1 VCNTGEKLPAD
12 IRIVN
17 FTNFKC
23 DQSSLTGE
31 PDAIKKNADIGDEKP
46 LEASNIAFFGTM
58 VAEGDAKGF
67 VVLTG
72 DDTVMGHIAA
82 LASGVVTDET
92 PIAKEIHHFILII
105 SLLAIAL
112 GIIFFVVVVVRTP
125 EDVVLALVFSI
136 GIIVANVPEGLLA
149 TVTVSLTLTAKRLAK
164 KQVLVKQLE
173 SVETLGSTTII
184 CSDKTGTLTQNRMT
198 VQHAYVNN
206 KIVTVPFSEDAWR
219 GVNPKGVYPS
229 IQEQKSGI
237 TDSSLNLAELMEDKT
252 FERIVKFSVL
262 CNSGEFTAE
271 DKGRPCLERLCCN
284 GNASDYAFLKM
295 AEAIPKVASLRST
308 YDVHFGID
316 ATRMQVIQIHECE
329 TLTQALIIN
338 INIEFV
344 LLFLFFS
351 FYAFL
356 STRRPMGRSQ
366 IYPLIP
372 NTSLCRVSVSW
383 KKGIRL

>member
-1 VCNTGEKLPAD
+1 
-12 IRIVN
+12 
-17 FTNFKC
+17 
-23 DQSSLTGE
+23 
-31 PDAIKKNADIGDEKP
+31 
-46 LEASNIAFFGTM
+46 
-58 VAEGDAKGF
+58 
-67 VVLTG
+67 
-72 DDTVMGHIAA
+72 
-82 LASGVVTDET
+82 
-92 PIAKEIHHFILII
+92 
-105 SLLAIAL
+105 
-112 GIIFFVVVVVRTP
+112 
-125 EDVVLALVFSI
+125 
-136 GIIVANVPEGLLA
+136 
-149 TVTVSLTLTAKRLAK
+149 
-164 KQVLVKQLE
+164 
-173 SVETLGSTTII
+173 
-184 CSDKTGTLTQNRMT
+184 
-198 VQHAYVNN
+198 
-206 KIVTVPFSEDAWR
+206 VPFSEDAWR